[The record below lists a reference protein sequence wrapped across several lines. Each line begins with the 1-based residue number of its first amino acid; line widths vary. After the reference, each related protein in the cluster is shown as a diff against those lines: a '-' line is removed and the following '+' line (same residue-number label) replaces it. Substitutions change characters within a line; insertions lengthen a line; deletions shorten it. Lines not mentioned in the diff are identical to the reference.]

1 MEKKLPLKSID
12 CLQKI
17 INLNPEPIIY
27 NYLGIAYAKLNKKEQ
42 AEKFFIK
49 SITLANNDV
58 TLIRNYINFL
68 RDIYESTKAIEFLKN
83 NIQNIKILNLSF

>member
-12 CLQKI
+12 YLQKI
-17 INLNPEPIIY
+17 IDINPEPVIY

-49 SITLANNDV
+49 SITLANNDA
-58 TLIRNYINFL
+58 TLKKLYKFSKRHI
-68 RDIYESTKAIEFLKN
+68 
-83 NIQNIKILNLSF
+83 